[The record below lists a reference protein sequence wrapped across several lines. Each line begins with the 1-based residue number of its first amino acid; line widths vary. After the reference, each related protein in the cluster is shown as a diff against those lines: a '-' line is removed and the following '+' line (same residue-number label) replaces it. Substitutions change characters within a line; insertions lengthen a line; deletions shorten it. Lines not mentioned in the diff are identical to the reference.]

1 VVAAVKTT
9 KIVSKPLTLTTNSNS
24 NHAKFKLV
32 VGSFASEENASVLLN
47 ELKGKGFDAFS
58 INEGAKVRVCA
69 TSTNSSNEATNL
81 LDTLAKMKYDAW
93 VLSK

>member
-1 VVAAVKTT
+1 M
-9 KIVSKPLTLTTNSNS
+9 
-24 NHAKFKLV
+24 
-32 VGSFASEENASVLLN
+32 N
-47 ELKGKGFDAFS
+47 ELKGKGFDSFS